1 MNESFLDYTDDQIY
15 DNLFG
20 IKLKGLFSKENREAR
35 KERREA
41 RKADRRAS
49 APKDGSRFKNLLSGV
64 GSAVSTGSGLYND
77 IKNSAS
83 QNTATIDPAILAGT
97 DKKKNNTVY
106 YLIGGGLLIIIV
118 IVIILFARK

>member
-35 KERREA
+35 KERRAA

-49 APKDGSRFKNLLSGV
+49 DPKDGSRFKNLLSGV
-64 GSAVSTGSGLYND
+64 GSAISTGSGLYND
-77 IKNSAS
+77 IKNSSS
-83 QNTATIDPAILAGT
+83 QNTATIDPAILA
-97 DKKKNNTVY
+97 DKKKNNTIY
-106 YLIGGGLLIIIV
+106 YVIGGGLLIIIV